1 MNMKLNAAARLT
13 ADSPVIAPSE
23 SFKHSNE
30 EDFKERKSDSQ
41 HKQEKKEAPGLPETG
56 TEASSTA
63 VSEGFDL
70 PQTDAQYAT
79 KQGANVIKA
88 SLRLLA
94 DRLHSGT
101 EDDPLT
107 MDMEDSGVT
116 EAADTSDG
124 DVFPLDY
131 GFNMVGEEGNTNY
144 MNVQGA
150 KERIESD
157 ADPKIFGVGSQPL
170 G

>member
-1 MNMKLNAAARLT
+1 MKLNAAARLLA
-13 ADSPVIAPSE
+13 ADAPVIAPSD
-23 SFKHSNE
+23 SYKSTNE
-30 EDFKERKSDSQ
+30 REFQDRKRDSEHER
-41 HKQEKKEAPGLPETG
+41 KKEAPEPAAPSA
-56 TEASSTA
+56 EASSTS

-70 PQTDAQYAT
+70 PQTDAQYAGVNT
-79 KQGANVIKA
+79 IKA

-94 DRLHSGT
+94 DNLHT

-107 MDMEDSGVT
+107 MDMED
-116 EAADTSDG
+116 AAVIKAGDTSDG
-124 DVFPLDY
+124 NVFPLDY

-144 MNVQGA
+144 MNVQAA

-157 ADPKIFGVGSQPL
+157 ADPKLFGLASQPL